1 MAMNP
6 VETMAHPPRPSA
18 YDAHGRH
25 LLLTLTGCPSALLD
39 DEVELASLVRRAA
52 TATGA
57 TVLQVVSRR
66 FAPQGVTALA
76 LLAES
81 HASLHTYPEAGLAF
95 WDCFTCGAA
104 CDPARSAPVLID
116 ALQPAAVTRQEIA
129 R

>member
-1 MAMNP
+1 
-6 VETMAHPPRPSA
+6 VEAGWH
-18 YDAHGRH
+18 
-25 LLLTLTGCPSALLD
+25 
-39 DEVELASLVRRAA
+39 
-52 TATGA
+52 
-57 TVLQVVSRR
+57 QVVSRR

-95 WDCFTCGAA
+95 WDCFTCGVA